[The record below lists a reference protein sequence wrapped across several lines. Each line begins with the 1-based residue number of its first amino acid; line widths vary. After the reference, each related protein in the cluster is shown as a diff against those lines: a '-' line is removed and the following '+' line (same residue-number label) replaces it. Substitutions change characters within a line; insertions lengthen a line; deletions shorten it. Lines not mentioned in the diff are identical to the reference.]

1 MSLIPSLVYIR
12 DNIASIFY
20 TDETD
25 YILESEIQ
33 RVAYSNDIYSIRA
46 LKAIT
51 HEAVE
56 IYAWSYWRS
65 KIKHSEKEKDFVMDD
80 FIKKVKEDKFQ
91 KFESLV

>member
-25 YILESEIQ
+25 YILDAEIQ
-33 RVAYSNDIYSIRA
+33 RVAYSNDTYSLRA
-46 LKAIT
+46 LKAII

-56 IYAWSYWRS
+56 IYAVSYWRS
-65 KIKHSEKEKDFVMDD
+65 NIKHSEKEKDFVMDD
-80 FIKKVKEDKFQ
+80 FIKKVKEDHFK
-91 KFESLV
+91 KYGGLV

>member
-12 DNIASIFY
+12 DNIQSIFY

-25 YILESEIQ
+25 HILDSEIQ

-46 LKAIT
+46 LKAII

-56 IYAWSYWRS
+56 IYALSYWRS
-65 KIKHSEKEKDFVMDD
+65 KVKHSEKEKDFVMDE
-80 FIKKVKEDKFQ
+80 FIKKVKQDKFQ
-91 KFESLV
+91 KFEGLV

>member
-12 DNIASIFY
+12 DNIQSIFY

-25 YILESEIQ
+25 HILEAEIQ

-46 LKAIT
+46 LKAII

-56 IYAWSYWRS
+56 IYAMSYWRS
-65 KIKHSEKEKDFVMDD
+65 KVKHSEKEKDFVMDD
-80 FIKKVKEDKFQ
+80 FMKKVKEDKFQ
-91 KFESLV
+91 KFGGLV